1 MITIIVPIP
10 VLTERHAIILREC
23 SQVLLQGDV
32 RDDLIGA
39 VTYTCL
45 VNGHELVLHYELGSV
60 GEDFGLIDHSRL
72 PALVRLTPHC
82 EQFVIDIRRA
92 DLFEA
97 LAAEPVSSTPAK
109 DVPGH
114 ARLSIEL
121 IEAEGPVVDVH

>member
-1 MITIIVPIP
+1 MP
-10 VLTERHAIILREC
+10 VLTERHTIILWER

>member
-1 MITIIVPIP
+1 MLARV
-10 VLTERHAIILREC
+10 A
-23 SQVLLQGDV
+23 
-32 RDDLIGA
+32 
-39 VTYTCL
+39 
-45 VNGHELVLHYELGSV
+45 HEGL
-60 GEDFGLIDHSRL
+60 GLIDHSRL

-82 EQFVIDIRRA
+82 EQLMIDVRRA

-97 LAAEPVSSTPAK
+97 FRAEPISCTPAK